1 MVSAMDAARYL
12 CVSSS
17 WGLTNLALQKILYIA
32 HMFHL
37 GRTDEPL
44 IPEQFEAWDLGPV
57 IPRVYRA
64 LKIFGNKPIRD
75 VFMSP
80 NDLEDGVEKNTLT
93 EAAESLSSRTSGEL
107 VSITHWDEGAWA
119 EHYVPGARGIVIHN
133 DAIKR
138 EYLERARQQT

>member
-44 IPEQFEAWDLGPV
+44 IPEQFEAPPLG
-57 IPRVYRA
+57 YW
-64 LKIFGNKPIRD
+64 
-75 VFMSP
+75 
-80 NDLEDGVEKNTLT
+80 TL
-93 EAAESLSSRTSGEL
+93 G
-107 VSITHWDEGAWA
+107 
-119 EHYVPGARGIVIHN
+119 
-133 DAIKR
+133 
-138 EYLERARQQT
+138 